1 MMNIIGE
8 GVSMKK
14 AIAFIV
20 SFCAAFAAGV
30 SLAAVSGGEDLIQ
43 DAVEA
48 QSASIKASSEAT
60 TAFAAQNLI
69 DGKVS
74 DTGARWISDTAIDQ
88 TVTFGFER
96 GFVQIKGAAVTAYE
110 IFNVG
115 VGQRS
120 GTDSAWGRTPCSWVF
135 QGCNFNSANDA
146 DWVTLDTRSDVD
158 WSAAK
163 DIDENVPFSKTFTLE
178 SRASYSYYRL
188 KFSKRCGGTTSSYA
202 YQLTELKFW
211 GVASD
216 KDRIDITAAA
226 RSASA
231 LSATATSGVMAGTV
245 TYGAKNLID
254 GSYAMLSRWI
264 SDNRLSQSA
273 TISVDSKFRR
283 GYGIVVT
290 AYALN
295 SIGTNIAWPNSSAG
309 RMPSSWTFEGCDT
322 LSANDADWTTLDTRE
337 NVDWSAY
344 KDVAENATFGRSFS
358 FENTRSFRHYRFKF
372 TDRYGG
378 SSFEN
383 YAYQLVEVQLF
394 GRVRIVPEVDLN
406 ILDDFRE
413 RKVGLVTA
421 TSAADDGTMVGKLI
435 DGKFTAS
442 DCWVSDGNLSQ
453 TIAVSIGT
461 ALYPNQD
468 VALKS
473 YVFHSVGLGSGGADS
488 AASRMPSAWKLQGC
502 DTESADDADWTT
514 VDEKTNEDWSE
525 FASVAAGTAFSRT
538 FTLAEPA
545 HYRFYR
551 FVLAARYGGETTGSA
566 YQLAELEMVASIAD
580 KPGQTGKFGNF
591 LRAADVT
598 FPSAQSVE
606 DMPVLLRL
614 SAEKPAGFRPAEAG
628 ANGETLRFVDEAGR
642 LLAHDIESWDAEGTS
657 FVWVNM
663 PSLSSSTKI
672 TMLWGA
678 CGSGLIPAARPAG
691 EAWGAYQ
698 EGWHMN
704 GRAAAFGHA
713 ETSVAATG
721 AADALLGPCYHLD
734 AAQVSVV
741 RVPKGLTDGVSSF
754 TLSAWFRPDASFT
767 ASTPTKRLIS
777 GMAASSGYG
786 FDSFF
791 FVEQNTRKIGL
802 RGYATP
808 SASPYQT
815 PVPLGTSDLTA
826 NRWTQLTIVWDG
838 DTCSTY
844 IDGQVVAA
852 AKPLLGGP
860 ANAGYTPIW
869 GLGNLGGDGATQ
881 SMAFPGFV
889 DEFRVYPG
897 VATSRRVA
905 MSYAS
910 VADPDFAVFSEVRH
924 VAKGLALI
932 LK

>member
-1 MMNIIGE
+1 M
-8 GVSMKK
+8 
-14 AIAFIV
+14 
-20 SFCAAFAAGV
+20 
-30 SLAAVSGGEDLIQ
+30 
-43 DAVEA
+43 
-48 QSASIKASSEAT
+48 T
-60 TAFAAQNLI
+60 
-69 DGKVS
+69 
-74 DTGARWISDTAIDQ
+74 
-88 TVTFGFER
+88 
-96 GFVQIKGAAVTAYE
+96 
-110 IFNVG
+110 
-115 VGQRS
+115 
-120 GTDSAWGRTPCSWVF
+120 
-135 QGCNFNSANDA
+135 
-146 DWVTLDTRSDVD
+146 
-158 WSAAK
+158 
-163 DIDENVPFSKTFTLE
+163 
-178 SRASYSYYRL
+178 
-188 KFSKRCGGTTSSYA
+188 
-202 YQLTELKFW
+202 
-211 GVASD
+211 
-216 KDRIDITAAA
+216 
-226 RSASA
+226 
-231 LSATATSGVMAGTV
+231 AGTV

-322 LSANDADWTTLDTRE
+322 LSANDADWTTLDARE

-378 SSFEN
+378 TTFEN
-383 YAYQLVEVQLF
+383 YAYQLVEVQLY

-453 TIAVSIGT
+453 TIAVSIGA

-551 FVLAARYGGETTGSA
+551 LVLTARYGGETTGSA
-566 YQLAELEMVASIAD
+566 YQLAELEMIASITD
-580 KPGQTGKFGNF
+580 KPAQKVKFGCF

-614 SAEKPAGFRPAEAG
+614 SAEKPAGFRPAEAD
-628 ANGETLRFVDEAGR
+628 ANGATLRFVDEAGR

-657 FVWVNM
+657 FVWVNV

-734 AAQVSVV
+734 AAQASVV

-767 ASTPTKRLIS
+767 ASTSTKRLIS

-791 FVEQNTRKIGL
+791 FAESKDRKIGV
-802 RGYATP
+802 RGYEVPAKDP
-808 SASPYQT
+808 FQASASF
-815 PVPLGTSDLTA
+815 GNSDLTA

-838 DTCSTY
+838 GACTAY
-844 IDGQVVAA
+844 IDGQAVAVVNSTVV
-852 AKPLLGGP
+852 GP

-881 SMAFPGFV
+881 AMAFPGFV